1 MITRNWG
8 NPLEYSKKK
17 WYFRSSLWKVARL
30 GAIMHFNVN
39 RNKGFTLVE
48 LMITL
53 AIAAILMALAVPSF
67 NSTIK
72 NNRISTQA
80 SELITSLNYVRSEA
94 IKRGADVTIGRADV
108 NWENGWIIT
117 TGITTLRNHAAFEGT
132 NTLEGTAIAV
142 TYRGTGRT
150 TDTND
155 ITFTLC
161 DDRENSTGRLIEIS
175 LTGRASITETACN
188 VS

>member
-1 MITRNWG
+1 MQ
-8 NPLEYSKKK
+8 
-17 WYFRSSLWKVARL
+17 
-30 GAIMHFNVN
+30 FNAN

-53 AIAAILMALAVPSF
+53 VIVAILMALAVPSF

-108 NWENGWIIT
+108 NWENGWVIT
-117 TGITTLRNHAAFEGT
+117 N
-132 NTLEGTAIAV
+132 
-142 TYRGTGRT
+142 
-150 TDTND
+150 
-155 ITFTLC
+155 
-161 DDRENSTGRLIEIS
+161 RENSTGRIITIS
-175 LTGRASITETACN
+175 VTGRASVSETACN